1 MPAKPCQCPDC
12 RRKRAG
18 TFGPFDTDEEVGM
31 AEFEEDEME
40 GIFREGAPKDLPPD
54 VSRMLF
60 QVLKEAFLNGESFDE
75 IMSQITGGGG
85 GGKKK
90 GRRK

>member
-12 RRKRAG
+12 RHKRG
-18 TFGPFDTDEEVGM
+18 ETFGPFDQDEETVM
-31 AEFEEDEME
+31 AEFDEDEME
-40 GIFREGAPKDLPPD
+40 RIFREGAPKDLPPD

-60 QVLKEAFLNGESFDE
+60 QVLKEAFLNGEPFDE

-85 GGKKK
+85 NKK